1 MKRSLKD
8 LARDVGVTPSYL
20 CAVFKK
26 VMGVTLGT
34 YVREFEKEDK
44 MQNVINSTLSKDGPK
59 PMNVETGLLTP
70 AISPGNLSA
79 PVEERIGSPC
89 VEENPAYTE
98 GVLES
103 DFDFDQW
110 FWTKDFSN
118 DSIDRPNVSW

>member
-34 YVREFEKEDK
+34 YVREFEKEDRI
-44 MQNVINSTLSKDGPK
+44 QNVINSSLSKEGPK
-59 PMNVETGLLTP
+59 AMDVETGLLTP

-79 PVEERIGSPC
+79 PIEGREGSPG
-89 VEENPAYTE
+89 VEENVALTE
-98 GVLES
+98 GIVDS

-118 DSIDRPNVSW
+118 DNIDGPNI